1 MPYIDYK
8 ILIPLMNINSSFS
21 NIIQYFND
29 CYRSDNRELSIYNF
43 LDQKVE
49 NKIYFEGEEELLTGN
64 HPIVP
69 IDSAKASTISK
80 KVKLYEK
87 EKELLY
93 GTFFICGN
101 YIDPKGDSKTLC
113 APLFYYP
120 AEIQQKGE
128 FYYLS
133 INTNERRVNYPII
146 QMLLSDSSSEFL
158 QDSLFEDLPNKY
170 IRFEH
175 IEYIVRLFK
184 KYFTKVDIENIYAYP
199 ENTNVKTIKKNIS
212 SLSKDQESKY
222 VLLPSSILG
231 LVTKSTNTRGVLNE
245 LDELGSHSDY
255 SLPLQS
261 LFSDEELKNK
271 PKKYTKG
278 KLPMILSEAQE
289 VILKS
294 SSENPLTLIVGPP
307 GTGKTYTIGAVAL
320 EHMNRGES
328 VLIASRTDEAVDVI
342 AEKIKLQL
350 GVDKA
355 VVRTGKKRSYSTP
368 LNRFL
373 KSLLTRVR
381 KLNYLLKEF
390 DLPKIKG
397 DELDLKLVNL
407 SNEIE
412 SRAKLINKL
421 EQSFS
426 NEVENE
432 LKWGEHL
439 SNHQNGVWNKIKTSY
454 IDIRNRIQ
462 VPIWEYNQ
470 QLKQNDQQQIE
481 DIQLFIRLKYI
492 KQVLSVMK
500 SDWKNIQRFHEAL
513 KMSNDTEKLAKFDEI
528 KFDAV
533 LKAFPIWL
541 CNLSEVKDALPFKK
555 EMFDVVIIDE
565 ATQCDIASCL
575 PLIQR
580 AKRLVFAGDPC
591 QLRHVSF
598 LSKEIQNIYRNKYN
612 LQHIDNNILNYR
624 DKSILDLVM
633 SSLQSGNQVSML
645 DEHFRS
651 LSPIIHFSNEHFY
664 DKQLRIMTSRPD
676 ETEQALYFINIEGK
690 RDKNG
695 LNEKEASTILNA
707 VRELVDK
714 EKDLSPEFSSS
725 IGVLSPFRAQVD
737 WLGKQLLNQFEIEEI
752 EKHKIRVGTA
762 YSFQGEERD
771 IMHLSLTI
779 DAHSHHSAINHINK
793 EDVFNVAITRARNRQ
808 YVHHSISKNELKAD
822 TLLRAYLSKT
832 KSNTIVPSD
841 IENQSRDQFLNEVKE
856 ALKSWQINSIWEGYS
871 IAGLKIDLLIKY
883 NNQYIGIDL
892 VGYPGE
898 YSDVFGIERYRI
910 LNRANVSIFPL
921 PFSDWYF
928 NKKEAMKTLKNYIT
942 TINKISLN

>member
-1 MPYIDYK
+1 MSYIDYK
-8 ILIPLMNINSSFS
+8 TLILFMTKNSSIS
-21 NIIQYFND
+21 NIIQYFHD
-29 CYRSDNRELSIYNF
+29 CYRSDNRELIIYNF
-43 LDQKVE
+43 LDKKVE
-49 NKIYFEGEEELLTGN
+49 NKIYFEEKEDLLTGN

-69 IDSAKASTISK
+69 IDTVKASTICK

-101 YIDPKGDSKTLC
+101 YTDFKGDSKNLC

-120 AEIQQKGE
+120 AEIKQKDE

-133 INTNERRVNYPII
+133 IDTSERRINYPIV
-146 QMLLSDSSSEFL
+146 QMLLKDSSVDML
-158 QDSLFEDLPNKY
+158 QDPLFEELPKNF

-184 KYFTKVDIENIYAYP
+184 KYFSNVNIENIYAYP
-199 ENTNVKTIKKNIS
+199 ENTSVSTIKKSIS
-212 SLSKDQESKY
+212 NVAKDIADEY
-222 VLLPSSILG
+222 VLLPGSILG
-231 LVTKSTNTRGVLNE
+231 LVSKSTNTRGVLNE
-245 LDELGSHSDY
+245 LSELGTHSDY

-261 LFSDEELKNK
+261 LFHASETKEKNRK
-271 PKKYTKG
+271 YKKG
-278 KLPMILSEAQE
+278 NLPMILSEAQQA
-289 VILKS
+289 ILKS
-294 SSENPLTLIVGPP
+294 SSINPLTLIVGPP
-307 GTGKTYTIGAVAL
+307 GTGKTYTIGAIAL
-320 EHMNRGES
+320 EHMSRGES

-342 AEKIKLQL
+342 AEKIKQQL

-355 VVRTGKKRSYSTP
+355 IVRTGKKRSYSTP

-381 KLNYLLKEF
+381 KLSYLLKEF
-390 DLPKIKG
+390 DLPKIKTG
-397 DELDLKLVNL
+397 ELELKIKSL
-407 SNEIE
+407 SDQVE
-412 SRAKLINKL
+412 SRAKLIGEL
-421 EQSFS
+421 ESSFS
-426 NEVENE
+426 SEVENE

-439 SNHQNGVWNKIKTSY
+439 SNKQSGIWNKIKTQY

-481 DIQLFIRLKYI
+481 DIQLFIRLMYI
-492 KQVLSVMK
+492 SQILSVMK

-513 KMSNDTEKLAKFDEI
+513 KMSSDTEKLAKFEEI
-528 KFDAV
+528 KFNAV

-541 CNLSEVKDALPFKK
+541 TNLSEVKDALPFEK
-555 EMFDVVIIDE
+555 EMFDIVIIDE

-580 AKRLVFAGDPC
+580 AKRVVFAGDPC

-598 LSKEIQNIYRNKYN
+598 LSKEIQNIYRSKYN
-612 LQHIDNNILNYR
+612 LQNIDSSTLNYR

-633 SSLQSGNQVSML
+633 NSLQSGDQVSML

-651 LSPIIHFSNEHFY
+651 LSPIINFSNEQFY
-664 DKQLRIMTSRPD
+664 DRQLKIMTSRPD
-676 ETEQALYFINIEGK
+676 ETEQALYFINIEGT

-695 LNEKEASTILNA
+695 LNEKEAKTILKA
-707 VRELVDK
+707 VRDLVDK
-714 EKDLSPEFSSS
+714 EKDLSPEFCSS

-737 WLGKQLLNQFEIEEI
+737 WLGKQLLDQFEMEEI
-752 EKHKIRVGTA
+752 DKHKIRVGTA

-771 IMHLSLTI
+771 IMYLSFTV
-779 DAHSHHSAINHINK
+779 DAQSHHSAINHINK

-808 YVHHSISKNELKAD
+808 YVHHSVSKNELKAD
-822 TLLRAYLSKT
+822 SLLRTYLSETNKN
-832 KSNTIVPSD
+832 SNDSIIDELSSHD
-841 IENQSRDQFLNEVKE
+841 KYLNEVKKV
-856 ALKSWQINSIWEGYS
+856 LKAWKIESIWEGYS

-910 LNRANVSIFPL
+910 LNRAGISIFPL
-921 PFSDWYF
+921 PYSDWYF
-928 NKKEAMKTLKNYIT
+928 NNEESANTLKNFIT
-942 TINKISLN
+942 TNIDVSLN